1 MTTSDDRTELK
12 NEELLDEILEVTVG
26 EDSMNEPPTEEAEET
41 AMAPEAEE
49 TEEEETLEQAVEDED
64 EDEGENEEE
73 EPEATADEKLPEEKE
88 AAQEEAEDRN
98 SKMKRL
104 LRNMLR
110 DDDGEGG
117 NLKDMFNDLQIS
129 GEWLKKHWAFLLI
142 VFLCM
147 LGFVTNR
154 YQAQQEIIEEARLRQ
169 ELNDWKFVWLTQFS
183 ELTRSSRQS
192 NIEENLKQRGD
203 STLKLSKEA
212 PFIIKVK

>member
-26 EDSMNEPPTEEAEET
+26 EDSMSEPPTEEAEET
-41 AMAPEAEE
+41 AMAPETEE

-64 EDEGENEEE
+64 EGEGEGEE
-73 EPEATADEKLPEEKE
+73 EPESTADEKQPEEKE

-142 VFLCM
+142 VFFCM
-147 LGFVTNR
+147 LFFVTNR